1 VCHEQQTSLTASN
14 VKVIEQNRNYRVG
27 HRQGSRG
34 SNRSKHRAMHDHE
47 EPRPTCLPRWYLPVE
62 QGVIEMAEDY
72 ESMTVAQLKEL
83 LKEQDLPV
91 SGKKSDLIARLQML
105 RATPKRSVKKQR
117 HPKRHAVED
126 SWDDEDWDD
135 ETEDVYMVKQK
146 PVLNDEMKAALALRS
161 AQKKKTPS
169 FRRTEWFR
177 YKRLSRS
184 GWRAPH
190 GMDNKQRRNYKYR
203 GSLVRIGHGKV
214 AAARF
219 LHPSG
224 FREVM
229 VHNVSDLEVI
239 DPETEA
245 ARVGASVGGRKRE
258 TIYSRADELGVRV
271 LNRRRDV

>member
-1 VCHEQQTSLTASN
+1 
-14 VKVIEQNRNYRVG
+14 
-27 HRQGSRG
+27 
-34 SNRSKHRAMHDHE
+34 
-47 EPRPTCLPRWYLPVE
+47 
-62 QGVIEMAEDY
+62 MAEDY

-83 LKEQDLPV
+83 LKEQGLPV
-91 SGKKSDLIARLQML
+91 SGKKTDLIARLLEADGQ
-105 RATPKRSVKKQR
+105 TDD
-117 HPKRHAVED
+117 AVEED
-126 SWDDEDWDD
+126 APVAEAADDDAWDDEDWDD
-135 ETEDVYMVKQK
+135 EGEDVYMVKQK
-146 PVLNDEMKAALALRS
+146 PVLGDEMKAALALRA

-229 VHNVSDLEVI
+229 VHNLADLEAV

-258 TIYSRADELGVRV
+258 HIYARADELGVRV

>member
-1 VCHEQQTSLTASN
+1 
-14 VKVIEQNRNYRVG
+14 
-27 HRQGSRG
+27 
-34 SNRSKHRAMHDHE
+34 
-47 EPRPTCLPRWYLPVE
+47 
-62 QGVIEMAEDY
+62 MAEDY

-83 LKEQDLPV
+83 LKEEGLPV
-91 SGKKSDLIARLQML
+91 SGKKSDLIARLHEAAGEAEEMVEDD
-105 RATPKRSVKKQR
+105 APVED
-117 HPKRHAVED
+117 VEEED

-135 ETEDVYMVKQK
+135 EDEDVYMVKQK
-146 PVLNDEMKAALALRS
+146 PVLDDDMKAALALRA

-229 VHNVSDLEVI
+229 VHNVADLESV

-245 ARVGASVGGRKRE
+245 ARVGATVGGRKRE
-258 TIYSRADELGVRV
+258 HIYARADELGVR
-271 LNRRRDV
+271 L

>member
-1 VCHEQQTSLTASN
+1 
-14 VKVIEQNRNYRVG
+14 
-27 HRQGSRG
+27 
-34 SNRSKHRAMHDHE
+34 
-47 EPRPTCLPRWYLPVE
+47 
-62 QGVIEMAEDY
+62 MAEDY

-83 LKEQDLPV
+83 LKEAGLPV
-91 SGKKSDLIARLQML
+91 SGKKSDLIARLHEAAGETEEMVEDD
-105 RATPKRSVKKQR
+105 APVED
-117 HPKRHAVED
+117 VEEED

-135 ETEDVYMVKQK
+135 EDEDVYMVKHK
-146 PVLNDEMKAALALRS
+146 PVLDDDMKAALALRA

-229 VHNVSDLEVI
+229 VHNVADLEAV

-245 ARVGASVGGRKRE
+245 ARVGATVGGRKRE
-258 TIYSRADELGVRV
+258 HIYARADELGVRV

>member
-1 VCHEQQTSLTASN
+1 
-14 VKVIEQNRNYRVG
+14 
-27 HRQGSRG
+27 
-34 SNRSKHRAMHDHE
+34 
-47 EPRPTCLPRWYLPVE
+47 
-62 QGVIEMAEDY
+62 MAEDY

-83 LKEQDLPV
+83 LKEQGLPV
-91 SGKKSDLIARLQML
+91 SGKKTDLIARLSEADGQ
-105 RATPKRSVKKQR
+105 TDDV
-117 HPKRHAVED
+117 VEEEAPQEEAADDD
-126 SWDDEDWDD
+126 SWDDDDWGD
-135 ETEDVYMVKQK
+135 EGENVYMVKQK
-146 PVLNDEMKAALALRS
+146 PVLGDEMKAALALRA

-229 VHNVSDLEVI
+229 VHNIADLEAV

-245 ARVGASVGGRKRE
+245 ARVGATVGGRKRE
-258 TIYSRADELGVRV
+258 HIYARADELGVRV

>member
-1 VCHEQQTSLTASN
+1 
-14 VKVIEQNRNYRVG
+14 
-27 HRQGSRG
+27 
-34 SNRSKHRAMHDHE
+34 
-47 EPRPTCLPRWYLPVE
+47 
-62 QGVIEMAEDY
+62 VIEMTEDY

-91 SGKKSDLIARLQML
+91 SGKKSDLVARLQEAAGL
-105 RATPKRSVKKQR
+105 SDEVVNDEAPEAAESDDE
-117 HPKRHAVED
+117 A
-126 SWDDEDWDD
+126 WDDGDWDEEAD
-135 ETEDVYMVKQK
+135 DVYMVKQK
-146 PVLNDEMKAALALRS
+146 PVLDDDMKAALALRA

-229 VHNVSDLEVI
+229 VHNTADLESI

-258 TIYSRADELGVRV
+258 HIYARADELGVRV

>member
-1 VCHEQQTSLTASN
+1 
-14 VKVIEQNRNYRVG
+14 
-27 HRQGSRG
+27 
-34 SNRSKHRAMHDHE
+34 
-47 EPRPTCLPRWYLPVE
+47 
-62 QGVIEMAEDY
+62 VIEMTEDY

-91 SGKKSDLIARLQML
+91 SGKKSDLVARLQEAAGL
-105 RATPKRSVKKQR
+105 SDEVVNNEAPEAAESDDE
-117 HPKRHAVED
+117 A
-126 SWDDEDWDD
+126 WDDGDWDEEAD
-135 ETEDVYMVKQK
+135 DVYMVKQK
-146 PVLNDEMKAALALRS
+146 PVLDDDMKAALALRA

-229 VHNVSDLEVI
+229 VHNTADLESM

-258 TIYSRADELGVRV
+258 HIYARADELGVRV

>member
-1 VCHEQQTSLTASN
+1 
-14 VKVIEQNRNYRVG
+14 
-27 HRQGSRG
+27 
-34 SNRSKHRAMHDHE
+34 
-47 EPRPTCLPRWYLPVE
+47 
-62 QGVIEMAEDY
+62 MAEDY

-91 SGKKSDLIARLQML
+91 SGKKSDLVARLQE
-105 RATPKRSVKKQR
+105 AAGHDDV
-117 HPKRHAVED
+117 VED
-126 SWDDEDWDD
+126 EVPVEAAEDDNWDDEDWDD
-135 ETEDVYMVKQK
+135 EDDDVYMVKQK
-146 PVLNDEMKAALALRS
+146 PVLDDDMKAALALRA

-229 VHNVSDLEVI
+229 VHNVADLESV

-245 ARVGASVGGRKRE
+245 ARVGATVGGRKRE
-258 TIYSRADELGVRV
+258 HIYARADELGVRV

>member
-1 VCHEQQTSLTASN
+1 
-14 VKVIEQNRNYRVG
+14 
-27 HRQGSRG
+27 
-34 SNRSKHRAMHDHE
+34 
-47 EPRPTCLPRWYLPVE
+47 
-62 QGVIEMAEDY
+62 MAEDY

-83 LKEQDLPV
+83 LKEQGLPV
-91 SGKKSDLIARLQML
+91 SGKKSDLIARMQE
-105 RATPKRSVKKQR
+105 AAGQADEV
-117 HPKRHAVED
+117 VED
-126 SWDDEDWDD
+126 EAPEAADSDDDGWEDEDWDD
-135 ETEDVYMVKQK
+135 EAEEVYMVKQK
-146 PVLNDEMKAALALRS
+146 PVLDEDMKAALALRA

-229 VHNVSDLEVI
+229 VHNTADLESI

-245 ARVGASVGGRKRE
+245 ARVGASVGARKRE
-258 TIYSRADELGVRV
+258 HIYARADELGVRV

>member
-1 VCHEQQTSLTASN
+1 
-14 VKVIEQNRNYRVG
+14 
-27 HRQGSRG
+27 
-34 SNRSKHRAMHDHE
+34 
-47 EPRPTCLPRWYLPVE
+47 
-62 QGVIEMAEDY
+62 MAEDY

-83 LKEQDLPV
+83 LKERDLPV
-91 SGKKSDLIARLQML
+91 SGKKGELVARLL
-105 RATPKRSVKKQR
+105 DSEGGAAPVAEDA
-117 HPKRHAVED
+117 PAAADDDD

-135 ETEDVYMVKQK
+135 DEDDVYVVKQK
-146 PVLNDEMKAALALRS
+146 PVLDEATKEALALRA

-190 GMDNKQRRNYKYR
+190 GMDNKQRRNFKYR
-203 GSLVRIGHGKV
+203 GSLVRVGHGKV

-224 FREVM
+224 FQEVM
-229 VHNVSDLEVI
+229 VQNVADLEAI
-239 DPETEA
+239 DPETQA
-245 ARVGASVGGRKRE
+245 ARVGGTVGGRKRE
-258 TIYSRADELGVRV
+258 HIYSRADELGIRV